1 MPYQFK
7 FEKVLTIR
15 EQEKEEA
22 ILVYEKAIKA
32 FEEEATKLFEL
43 LRKKEELEEVQRT
56 QLSSGTSVQIIRHH
70 QQFLGNLL
78 KSIHHQQE
86 VVMRARTKMQ
96 YEEQRLIEKNI
107 EVKKLEKMK
116 EKDLSNFLNE
126 LDRLESKWMDELSML
141 QMANRG
147 S

>member
-1 MPYQFK
+1 MPYKFK
-7 FEKVLTIR
+7 FEKVLTVR

-22 ILVYEKAIKA
+22 ILVYEKALKA

-56 QLSSGTSVQIIRHH
+56 QLSFGTSVQIIRHH

-86 VVMRARTKMQ
+86 VVMRARLKMQ
-96 YEEQRLIEKNI
+96 YEEHRLLEKNI
-107 EVKKLEKMK
+107 EVKKLEKIK

-126 LDRLESKWMDELSML
+126 MDKLESKWMDELSML
-141 QMANRG
+141 QMASRG

>member
-126 LDRLESKWMDELSML
+126 LDKLESKWMDELSML